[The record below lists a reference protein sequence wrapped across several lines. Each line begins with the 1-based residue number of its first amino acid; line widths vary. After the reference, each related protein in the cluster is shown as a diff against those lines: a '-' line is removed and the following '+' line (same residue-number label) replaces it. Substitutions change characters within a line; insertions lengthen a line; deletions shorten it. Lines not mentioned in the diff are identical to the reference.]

1 MSLSRQI
8 VLSLLVVLFAA
19 GGWYGLNHR
28 DDLFG
33 AGAARE
39 TGESPSGGNGRG
51 GGEGGNS
58 PSRGGAVP
66 VVTARV
72 GIDTAGTEIRAVGT
86 LTAAE
91 AVTIF
96 PEVTGIVSAVEIEPG
111 ADVDK
116 GQVLIRLNDADQAIA
131 IDRAAI
137 ALDDARAALDRA
149 ERLAKT
155 NNVTEVALSDA
166 RTKVRSAEIDLRSA
180 ELERAKRTIKA
191 PFAGVVGLIPVS
203 VGDLVSDSTALTTL
217 DDVSRLTVDFDATE
231 RYAATIKVGH
241 PVTGTAVGLPG
252 REISGAISAVDSRV
266 DPTTRVFKVEATL
279 EEGIDGLKPGMSVT
293 IAVDFEG
300 EPQPT
305 VPSLAI
311 QWDRRGSFVWTI
323 DGDKA
328 KRAAVQIIGRR
339 SGTVIVA
346 GDVEAGDEVVVEGLQ
361 RMREGTGVRRVGG
374 EPGPGTDDAV
384 APSGKDGVGGMP
396 AAAGSDRAG

>member
-8 VLSLLVVLFAA
+8 LLSLLVVLLAA
-19 GGWYGLNHR
+19 GGWYGFNHR

-33 AGAARE
+33 GGAMA
-39 TGESPSGGNGRG
+39 TGESPAGGNRR
-51 GGEGGNS
+51 GGEGGGALQ
-58 PSRGGAVP
+58 RGGAVP

-72 GIDTAGTEIRAVGT
+72 GTDSAGAEIRAVGT
-86 LTAAE
+86 LTAAK

-96 PEVTGIVSAVEIEPG
+96 PEVTGIVSAVELEPG
-111 ADVDK
+111 ASVAE
-116 GQVLIRLNDADQAIA
+116 GQVLLRLNDADQAVA

-180 ELERAKRTIKA
+180 ELDRAKRTIRA

-203 VGDLVSDSTALTTL
+203 VGDLVNDSTALTTL
-217 DDVSRLTVDFDATE
+217 DDVSRLTVAFDATE
-231 RYAATIKVGH
+231 RYAASIKVGH

-252 REISGAISAVDSRV
+252 REIGGAISAVDSRV

-279 EEGIDGLKPGMSVT
+279 GEGIEGLKPGMSVT
-293 IAVDFEG
+293 VAADFAG

-311 QWDRRGSFVWTI
+311 QWDRQGSFVWVL

-328 KRAAVQIIGRR
+328 KRTAIQIIGRR

-346 GDVEAGDEVVVEGLQ
+346 GGVAAGDEVVIEGLQ
-361 RMREGTGVRRVGG
+361 RMRDGVAVRRVGSD
-374 EPGPGTDDAV
+374 PGSDTDGSDTLG
-384 APSGKDGVGGMP
+384 GKGGIGGVP
-396 AAAGSDRAG
+396 TAAGGGGAG

>member
-8 VLSLLVVLFAA
+8 LLSLFVVLLAA

-28 DDLFG
+28 DDLSG
-33 AGAARE
+33 SATMA
-39 TGESPSGGNGRG
+39 TGESPAGGKGRG

-58 PSRGGAVP
+58 PARGGGVP

-72 GIDTAGTEIRAVGT
+72 GTDSAGAEIRAVGT
-86 LTAAE
+86 LTAAK

-96 PEVTGIVSAVEIEPG
+96 PEVTGIVSAVEVEPG
-111 ADVDK
+111 AGVTE
-116 GQVLIRLNDADQAIA
+116 GQVLLRLNDADQAVA

-137 ALDDARAALDRA
+137 ALDDARAAFDRA

-180 ELERAKRTIKA
+180 ELERAKRMIKA

-203 VGDLVSDSTALTTL
+203 VGDLVNDSTALTTL
-217 DDVSRLTVDFDATE
+217 DDISRLTVAFDATE
-231 RYAATIKVGH
+231 RYAAIIKVGH
-241 PVTGTAVGLPG
+241 PVIGMAVGQPG
-252 REISGAISAVDSRV
+252 REIKGAVSAVDSRV

-279 EEGIDGLKPGMSVT
+279 GEGIEGLKPGMSVT
-293 IAVDFEG
+293 VAVDFTG

-311 QWDRRGSFVWTI
+311 QWDRQGSFVWVV

-328 KRAAVQIIGRR
+328 KRTPVQIIGRR

-346 GDVEAGDEVVVEGLQ
+346 GEIQADAEVVVEGLQ
-361 RMREGTGVRRVGG
+361 RMRDGVAVKRVGA
-374 EPGPGTDDAV
+374 EPGSDTDD
-384 APSGKDGVGGMP
+384 SGTSGEKDGIGGMP
-396 AAAGSDRAG
+396 AAAGTGGAG